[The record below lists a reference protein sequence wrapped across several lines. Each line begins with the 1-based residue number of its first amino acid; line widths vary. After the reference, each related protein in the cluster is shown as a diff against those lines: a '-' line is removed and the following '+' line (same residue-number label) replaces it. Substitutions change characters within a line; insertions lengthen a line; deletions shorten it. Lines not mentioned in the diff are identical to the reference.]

1 MPPFWLG
8 SIPAPMLSDIDRIL
22 IDRDAIADRIE
33 QLAERLVL
41 DLSAEADEGR
51 LVVMPVMTGSLFFT
65 ADLVRLLPLTFRIQP
80 TTVKSYPGKSTQS
93 QGIVESALLPETIKG
108 ASVLVVDDILDS
120 GRTLDHLQTSLLQAG
135 AKDVRFCVLLRKDVR
150 RAVEI
155 DCDYVGFDIPEAFV
169 VGYGLDF
176 DGLYRNLP
184 DIAVLRKHVV
194 G

>member
-1 MPPFWLG
+1 MAPFWLG

>member
-1 MPPFWLG
+1 MAPFWLG

-155 DCDYVGFDIPEAFV
+155 NCDYVGFDIPEAFV

>member
-1 MPPFWLG
+1 
-8 SIPAPMLSDIDRIL
+8 MLSDIDRIL